1 MAASRERAEDPPPKP
16 VEVTAVRVEE
26 PPPTPPAEP
35 KPKEKPKPPA
45 PPPKEIVDLTTQPPQ
60 ASEPPP
66 TESSPDA
73 APDAAPVFGLSKQSF
88 GTSGAFAARRGNTLG
103 MRAADSPITDAVG
116 ALRPV
121 PVYSVTKLPEILGKP
136 DPRYPPDLRA
146 GGIEGDVV
154 VELVVTAEG
163 EVGAGTLRVLESSD
177 RGFDE
182 AALEA
187 VGRLR
192 FTPATQGRRRSPCG
206 FASRCDSAS
215 AEAQPSS
222 IHSASKP
229 PARIAPGRRT
239 PVTNPWSG
247 RPASRVKRADSL
259 AASSSP
265 SMSSR

>member
-1 MAASRERAEDPPPKP
+1 MSYPAKAPKRVRLAAWTAAIILHGLIAAAAWLRPEAGPRISPPKP
-16 VEVTAVRVEE
+16 VEVTAVRIEE
-26 PPPTPPAEP
+26 PPPAPSPTKA
-35 KPKEKPKPPA
+35 KPKEKPKQPA

-66 TESSPDA
+66 TEAAGDA
-73 APDAAPVFGLSKQSF
+73 APDATPVFGLSKQSF

-121 PVYSVTKLPEILGKP
+121 PVYSLTNLPEILGKP

-146 GGIEGDVV
+146 AGIEGDVV
-154 VELVVTAEG
+154 IELVVTAEG

-187 VGRLR
+187 VGSLR
-192 FTPATQGRRRSPCG
+192 FKPATQGS
-206 FASRCDSAS
+206 
-215 AEAQPSS
+215 
-222 IHSASKP
+222 
-229 PARIAPGRRT
+229 T
-239 PVTNPWSG
+239 PVAVRIRIPV
-247 RPASRVKRADSL
+247 RFRLR
-259 AASSSP
+259 
-265 SMSSR
+265 

>member
-1 MAASRERAEDPPPKP
+1 MSYPAKAPDRVRLTAWAAAIALHGLIAAAAWLRPESGPKIPPPKP

-192 FTPATQGRRRSPCG
+192 FTPATQGS
-206 FASRCDSAS
+206 
-215 AEAQPSS
+215 
-222 IHSASKP
+222 
-229 PARIAPGRRT
+229 T
-239 PVTNPWSG
+239 PVAVRIRIPV
-247 RPASRVKRADSL
+247 RFRLR
-259 AASSSP
+259 
-265 SMSSR
+265 